1 LNYTGRSLALRL
13 LIRAV
18 VKLQVH
24 VRERRNSVQAFCPDL
39 PGCSASATTEA
50 EALSLLR
57 ARVDEYFSGRPSV
70 LPGTRVI
77 QLEV

>member
-1 LNYTGRSLALRL
+1 M
-13 LIRAV
+13 
-18 VKLQVH
+18 KLQVH

-57 ARVDEYFSGRPSV
+57 ARVDEYFAARPTV